1 MAGPPA
7 SSEGWPRAEDARSP
21 EGERRRGRLRVG
33 VLGLGRMGRFHA
45 ESLAGRA
52 ARCELACVSDL
63 DAGRGE
69 QVARELGVPF
79 FADPDAMMSSVDVDA
94 VVVATPSASHAALSV
109 AAARAGKHTFCEKP
123 ISLDHGTTVRTL
135 EEISRCGVVFQVGLH
150 RRFDPDWVLV
160 AERIGAGELGDPYF
174 YRASLRDMSS
184 PPASF
189 LTGSGGMFLDVT
201 LHDLDVAR
209 WWMGEVVRITAQGAA
224 LSDPAFAREGDVD
237 VAVVTLEFESGAL
250 GVIDNGRSAGYG
262 YESSAEVVGSKA
274 SAWIGNRPPHG
285 VEWRTPGWRSSAVAA
300 DFTERYPAAYRRE
313 LEGFARSVLDGEPVR
328 ASGWD
333 ALAAF
338 ELGMAAA
345 RSYRTGRAVRTRPY
359 VTASGVRYE
368 IDGAPA
374 GSADPEAG

>member
-1 MAGPPA
+1 MA
-7 SSEGWPRAEDARSP
+7 R
-21 EGERRRGRLRVG
+21 RLRVG

-45 ESLAGRA
+45 ENLAGRV

-69 QVARELGVPF
+69 VVARELGVPF
-79 FADPDAMMSSVDVDA
+79 VADPDAVVTSGDVDA
-94 VVVATPSASHAALSV
+94 VVVATPSATHAALSL

-123 ISLDHGTTVRTL
+123 ISLDHETTVRAL

-150 RRFDPDWVLV
+150 RRSDPDWVLV
-160 AERIGAGELGDPYF
+160 AERIRAGELGTPYLF
-174 YRASLRDMSS
+174 RASLWDMSS

-201 LHDLDVAR
+201 LHELDVAR
-209 WWMGEVVRITAQGAA
+209 WWMGEVVRITAQGSAM
-224 LSDPAFAREGDVD
+224 SDPAFASQGDVD
-237 VAVVTLEFESGAL
+237 VAVVALEFESGAL

-262 YESSAEVVGSKA
+262 YESSAAVVGSKA

-285 VEWRTPGWRSSAVAA
+285 VEWRTPGWRSTAVAA
-300 DFTERYPAAYRRE
+300 DFTERYPAAYRHE
-313 LEGFARSVLDGEPVR
+313 LEAFATSVLDGEPVR

-345 RSYRTGRAVRTRPY
+345 RSFRTGLSVRTRPS
-359 VTASGVRYE
+359 VTAHGVRYE
-368 IDGAPA
+368 VDD
-374 GSADPEAG
+374 SEAGGMSR